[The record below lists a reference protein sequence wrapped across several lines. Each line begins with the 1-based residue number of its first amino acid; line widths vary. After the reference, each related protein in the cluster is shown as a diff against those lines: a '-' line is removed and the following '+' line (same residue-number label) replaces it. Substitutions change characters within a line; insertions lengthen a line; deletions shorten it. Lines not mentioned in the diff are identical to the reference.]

1 MVRKLCCTMQDR
13 DRGYM
18 LLGLV
23 EVDGALAGGKRAVL
37 FAVERRGQGAGY
49 LAVRRSAPTRG
60 AATPRTGVDFHI
72 KWNRFP
78 RLIGCLKS
86 GFPGLRRLIVTKYH
100 AWLTQNMVLFAL
112 NSCRINVLPQGRRAL
127 I

>member
-49 LAVRRSAPTRG
+49 LAVRRWDDR
-60 AATPRTGVDFHI
+60 H
-72 KWNRFP
+72 
-78 RLIGCLKS
+78 
-86 GFPGLRRLIVTKYH
+86 
-100 AWLTQNMVLFAL
+100 
-112 NSCRINVLPQGRRAL
+112 RRAEQPL
-127 I
+127 RGRETGPSGRTAEDSRSQNAPRQLQPKAWQSPLQETETLSMKQMTLS